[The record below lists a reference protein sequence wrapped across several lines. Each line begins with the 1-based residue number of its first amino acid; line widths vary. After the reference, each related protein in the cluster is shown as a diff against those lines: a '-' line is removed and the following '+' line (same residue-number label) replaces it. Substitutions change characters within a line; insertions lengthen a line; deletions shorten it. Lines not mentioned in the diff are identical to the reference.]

1 MHRGQAQDTSKQSLM
16 PGKTR
21 RGVRGKCAS
30 GILLARGV
38 SVYVVTVIKQI
49 EYSGKQRLSHFV
61 GKKVLKSLSALLG
74 CQQNILEFKNLW
86 ELLGHLA

>member
-1 MHRGQAQDTSKQSLM
+1 M
-16 PGKTR
+16 
-21 RGVRGKCAS
+21 
-30 GILLARGV
+30 
-38 SVYVVTVIKQI
+38 VTVIKQI